1 MDDLQQFWEWKIN
14 ELSRRLTLVDGDS
27 RTYDEYIE
35 RLTSLQHAR
44 DTGAVPLRGTVDFAD
59 WQYWKTERPP
69 LATVPCESRML
80 LYYDTQV
87 VPRRKILE
95 ARRAERDFTMP
106 EMKDARTSLRRRVR
120 SHKGDDST

>member
-27 RTYDEYIE
+27 LTYDEYVE
-35 RLTSLQHAR
+35 RLTPLQHAR
-44 DTGAVPLRGTVDFAD
+44 DTGAVPQRGSADFTN
-59 WQYWKTERPP
+59 WHYWKIARPP
-69 LATVPCESRML
+69 LTTVPCQSRML
-80 LYYDTQV
+80 FYYETQV

-106 EMKDARTSLRRRVR
+106 EMKDARTSLRRRVGR
-120 SHKGDDST
+120 TIRDE